1 MPEKAGK
8 PADLPGALEAA
19 VRQASSRMGSRPLS
33 VIAEYPAHLP
43 AVDGDREAIA
53 QVITS
58 LIEAAGVVMARGEI
72 RVRAELIGAGAA
84 VTTSLAAAGLPVQ
97 LAGGGPWAVV
107 TVHSH
112 PASLSAADA
121 PGPADNTVGIGPES
135 LPFGECRRIIEGF
148 GGHIWLE
155 AQTDGGNRFG
165 FALPLRGLHSPGE
178 DLTSIRRLVE
188 TRLPEGGI
196 PSRKLLLVVTDVE
209 RRRLLAQDL
218 AEAGYRV
225 VVASSGNEVQALAR
239 QERPDLALL
248 DLDAREPAAF
258 DLAMVLKQD
267 VRTREIPVLFLTSMD
282 QAQTGERLGAVDFI
296 VRPKGTGALVSSI
309 QNVLTPG
316 MRQSARILVIE
327 PNDAT
332 REAMIMMIQRQG
344 YRVSAATGPEEALA
358 MAERVEPAVVLV
370 NAAMAQE
377 RDYWLLRRLRQ
388 LSDGL
393 EIIAMADALSE
404 EEGRAA
410 IRRGASGFSQ
420 TDKLPDVLDRVRKGR
435 GNK

>member
-1 MPEKAGK
+1 MPEKAGR
-8 PADLPGALEAA
+8 PADLPAALESA
-19 VRQASSRMGSRPLS
+19 VRQALPRMGSRPLS
-33 VIAEYPAHLP
+33 VVAEYPAHLP

-72 RVRAELIGAGAA
+72 RVRAELVGAGEAA
-84 VTTSLAAAGLPVQ
+84 TTALAEAGLPAQ

-107 TVHSH
+107 TVRSH
-112 PASLSAADA
+112 PASGVAAEAQRSAGDPVALRS
-121 PGPADNTVGIGPES
+121 ES

-148 GGHIWLE
+148 GGQIWLE
-155 AQTDGGNRFG
+155 AQEAGGHRFG
-165 FALPLRGLHSPGE
+165 FALPLRGLHSPAE
-178 DLTSIRRLVE
+178 DVTSIRRLIE
-188 TRLPEGGI
+188 TRLPEGGL

-225 VVASSGNEVQALAR
+225 VVATSGNEVHALAR
-239 QERPDLALL
+239 QENPDLALL
-248 DLDAREPAAF
+248 DLDAREPTAF
-258 DLAMVLKQD
+258 DIAMVLKQD
-267 VRTREIPVLFLTSMD
+267 VRTRDIPVLFLTSTD
-282 QAQTGERLGAVDFI
+282 EAQSGERLGAVDFI

-309 QNVLTPG
+309 HNVLTPG

-404 EEGRAA
+404 AEGRAA

-435 GNK
+435 GTK

>member
-1 MPEKAGK
+1 
-8 PADLPGALEAA
+8 
-19 VRQASSRMGSRPLS
+19 MGSRPLS
-33 VIAEYPAHLP
+33 VVAEYPAHMP
-43 AVDGDREAIA
+43 AVDGDRVAIA

-72 RVRAELIGAGAA
+72 RVRAELIGAG
-84 VTTSLAAAGLPVQ
+84 GPVASAPASDAIPAQ
-97 LAGGGPWAVV
+97 LSGGGPWAVV
-107 TVHSH
+107 NVHTH
-112 PASLSAADA
+112 PAAGPAAEA
-121 PGPADNTVGIGPES
+121 PGATGELAPHRPQS

-148 GGHIWLE
+148 GGKIWLE
-155 AQTDGGNRFG
+155 TQESGEHRFG
-165 FALPLRGLHSPGE
+165 FALPLRALHSPAE
-178 DLTSIRRLVE
+178 DMTSIRRLVE
-188 TRLPEGGI
+188 TRLPEGGL

-209 RRRLLAQDL
+209 RRRLMAQDL

-225 VVASSGNEVQALAR
+225 VVATSGNEVHALAR
-239 QERPDLALL
+239 QEKPDLALL
-248 DLDAREPAAF
+248 DLDAREPTAF
-258 DLAMVLKQD
+258 DIAMVLKQD
-267 VRTREIPVLFLTSMD
+267 ARTRDIPVLFLTAMD
-282 QAQTGERLGAVDFI
+282 EAQSGQRLGAVDFI

-332 REAMIMMIQRQG
+332 RETMITMIQRQG

-377 RDYWLLRRLRQ
+377 RDYWLLRQLRQ
-388 LSDGL
+388 LSDGV

-404 EEGRAA
+404 AEGRAA
-410 IRRGASGFSQ
+410 IRRGASGFSE
-420 TDKLPDVLDRVRKGR
+420 TDKLPDVLDRVRRGR
-435 GNK
+435 GTK

>member
-8 PADLPGALEAA
+8 PADLPGAIETA

-33 VIAEYPAHLP
+33 VVAEYPAHLP
-43 AVDGDREAIA
+43 AVDGDREAIS

-58 LIEAAGVVMARGEI
+58 LIEAAGVAMERGEI
-72 RVRAELIGAGAA
+72 RVRAELIGIGAA
-84 VTTSLAAAGLPVQ
+84 ATTSLAAAGIPPNLV
-97 LAGGGPWAVV
+97 AGGPWAVV

-112 PASLSAADA
+112 PATGGASYARR
-121 PGPADNTVGIGPES
+121 PADGEVGLKPES

-155 AQTDGGNRFG
+155 AQAEGGNRFG
-165 FALPLRGLHSPGE
+165 FALPLRGLHSLGE

-188 TRLPEGGI
+188 TRLPEGGL
-196 PSRKLLLVVTDVE
+196 PSRKLLIMVTDIE

-218 AEAGYRV
+218 AEAGYQ
-225 VVASSGNEVQALAR
+225 VVAATSGDQVHALAR
-239 QERPDLALL
+239 QETPDLALL
-248 DLDAREPAAF
+248 DLDAREPTAF
-258 DLAMVLKQD
+258 DIAMILKQD
-267 VRTREIPVLFLTSMD
+267 IRTRDIPVLFLTSMD
-282 QAQTGERLGAVDFI
+282 QAQAGERLGAVDFI

-309 QNVLTPG
+309 QNVLMPG

-358 MAERVEPAVVLV
+358 MAERVQPAVVLV
-370 NAAMAQE
+370 NAAMAHE

-388 LSDGL
+388 LSDEL

-435 GNK
+435 GTK